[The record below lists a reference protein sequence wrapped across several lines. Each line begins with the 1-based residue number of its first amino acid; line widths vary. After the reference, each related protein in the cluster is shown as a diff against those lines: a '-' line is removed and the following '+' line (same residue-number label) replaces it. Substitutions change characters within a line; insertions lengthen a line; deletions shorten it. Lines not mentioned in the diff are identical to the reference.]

1 MGKDLTAHEVSIIN
15 VGSTAYMR
23 YAKIFMRQNL
33 ESMGCKVA
41 IVTDLDIRPNDEDG
55 RFDAAIEE
63 EKRTNITAQVDTTN
77 YLDVSWHIAEHWT
90 LEWCLNYQLSLGTN

>member
-1 MGKDLTAHEVSIIN
+1 
-15 VGSTAYMR
+15 
-23 YAKIFMRQNL
+23 MRQNL

-55 RFDAAIEE
+55 RFDAAIEA

-77 YLDVSWHIAEHWT
+77 YPDVSWHIAEHWT
-90 LEWCLNYQLSLGTN
+90 LEWCLNNQHRP